1 MYTYMWK
8 DVADHD
14 HFKAFIYRFG
24 IEVNWLKLKQLS
36 SQGTNM
42 SEKLTLPLGLKL

>member
-1 MYTYMWK
+1 MHIHIWK
-8 DVADHD
+8 GVADHD
-14 HFKAFIYRFG
+14 HFKASIDRS
-24 IEVNWLKLKQLS
+24 ELVKLKQLS